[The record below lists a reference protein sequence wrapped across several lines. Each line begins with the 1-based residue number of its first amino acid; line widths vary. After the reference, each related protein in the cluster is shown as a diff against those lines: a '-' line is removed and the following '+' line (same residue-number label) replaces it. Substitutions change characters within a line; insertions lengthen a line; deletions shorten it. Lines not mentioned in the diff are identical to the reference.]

1 MVTHTCN
8 AMRIASSRPAY
19 KKETKEKQR
28 RRKKKKPEFKIIMP
42 RRKSENRIQD
52 ITINL

>member
-1 MVTHTCN
+1 LQVPGQPI
-8 AMRIASSRPAY
+8 R
-19 KKETKEKQR
+19 KKQKRNKEEE
-28 RRKKKKPEFKIIMP
+28 KKKKPEFKIIMP

>member
-1 MVTHTCN
+1 LQVPGQPI
-8 AMRIASSRPAY
+8 R
-19 KKETKEKQR
+19 KKQKRNKEEE
-28 RRKKKKPEFKIIMP
+28 KKKPEFKIIMP